1 MTIKPTFIK
10 TVILFYFLSFSVFS
24 YTSDK
29 ANNSSPE
36 KNRVTLTVVVDET
49 GYPPFNDEEDG
60 EIKGFAV
67 EILEYVKANSN
78 YDFEFKAR
86 PWPRALHLVE
96 QGQADLILTLF
107 KTPKREQIYHF
118 IEPSYGFEVNQFFTL
133 EDNKVSFDGQLQQ
146 LTPYS
151 IGTIREYSYGNTFD
165 QADYLNKLP
174 ALNEQVL
181 LKLLLGKRVDIII
194 GNPFVFTKM
203 ATKEK
208 VSSQIKAIEPYLELT
223 PVYMALT
230 KARVDAQEI
239 KQTLERLLREF
250 KASPN
255 YQKLLDKH
263 QLNFN

>member
-1 MTIKPTFIK
+1 MTIKPIFIK
-10 TVILFYFLSFSVFS
+10 TVTLLYLLSFSVFA
-24 YTSDK
+24 YTGVK
-29 ANNSSPE
+29 ANSSLPE
-36 KNRVTLTVVVDET
+36 KDRVTLTVVVDET
-49 GYPPFNDEEDG
+49 GYPPFNYEEDD

-67 EILEYVKANSN
+67 EILNYMKANSN

-107 KTPKREQIYHF
+107 KTPKREQAYHF
-118 IEPSYGFEVNQFFTL
+118 IEPSYSYEVNQFFTL
-133 EDNKVSFDGQLQQ
+133 VDNKVSFNGQLQQ

-165 QADYLNKLP
+165 QANYLNKLP
-174 ALNEQVL
+174 ALNEQIL

-208 VSSQIKAIEPYLELT
+208 ISSG
-223 PVYMALT
+223 
-230 KARVDAQEI
+230 
-239 KQTLERLLREF
+239 
-250 KASPN
+250 
-255 YQKLLDKH
+255 
-263 QLNFN
+263 